1 MPLSRFLARRIVTHQ
16 TSEAMHIQGNHG
28 QSDSVGKS
36 VWAFRPNTVEATLFK
51 IVDGRLYSGVLT
63 AHGSKGFTLFATPL
77 SLAEVALPRQDVV
90 NKQFI
95 KCGAVL
101 GAVEAAI
108 KTRSAE
114 IRKQFPCDFD
124 HRRSEVGVT
133 ALPHNLGMQDEAELI
148 FHNAD
153 RHTEFHRATCLA
165 FRDPPRVRLKDGE
178 YLFVLWDRPALEKT
192 PVDMVDLPHRVR

>member
-28 QSDSVGKS
+28 
-36 VWAFRPNTVEATLFK
+36 
-51 IVDGRLYSGVLT
+51 
-63 AHGSKGFTLFATPL
+63 
-77 SLAEVALPRQDVV
+77 
-90 NKQFI
+90 
-95 KCGAVL
+95 
-101 GAVEAAI
+101 
-108 KTRSAE
+108 
-114 IRKQFPCDFD
+114 PCDFD

-133 ALPHNLGMQDEAELI
+133 ALPHNFGMQDEAELI

-165 FRDPPRVRLKDGE
+165 FRVPPRVRLKDGE
-178 YLFVLWDRPALEKT
+178 YLFVLWDRLALEKT